1 MTALP
6 LMAFAAA
13 TQRLDLATVGMLMYI
28 NPTMQFIT
36 AIWIFGEPLQIERL
50 VSFGLIWLGLG
61 VFSISMWQKLHRA

>member
-1 MTALP
+1 
-6 LMAFAAA
+6 
-13 TQRLDLATVGMLMYI
+13 MLMYI
-28 NPTMQFIT
+28 NPTMQFVT